1 MKPHVMVMVMVMMMV
16 MMMMMMMMMSSV
28 YFPLTGHGH
37 SSLSADALA
46 KNCGTLREHL

>member
-16 MMMMMMMMMSSV
+16 MMMMMMSSV

-46 KNCGTLREHL
+46 KNCGTLREHP

>member
-16 MMMMMMMMMSSV
+16 MMMMMMSSV